1 MNSLRTRW
9 AQLAG
14 LTALLGS
21 IGIYSLR
28 EKYCVT
34 DFDTWW
40 HLKVGDWII
49 RNSTLP
55 HTGILSRTAAD
66 RAWVAYSW
74 GYEILLSLAY
84 SWFGLVGI
92 GALGTILTVGV
103 AFSIY
108 WMLRRISGGFWL
120 PCVLTGITCAAFLFS
135 GAPRPVFFSYIFYCV
150 TLALLFEAQRTER
163 VQSLYWLPFVFVL
176 WANLHI
182 QFIYGL
188 FAVGLFVAVHLSQQI
203 LAKFG
208 FSPDFA
214 DALFSSRETA
224 CRDFCVLRFGY
235 FPWTEFLSSLSG
247 CAGL

>member
-1 MNSLRTRW
+1 MNFLRTRW
-9 AQLAG
+9 AQLAA
-14 LTALLGS
+14 LTALLGG

-28 EKYCVT
+28 EKYGVT

-49 RNSTLP
+49 RNSALP

-74 GYEILLSLAY
+74 GYEVLLSLAY
-84 SWFGLVGI
+84 SGFGLVGI

-150 TLALLFEAQRTER
+150 TLALLLETQRTER
-163 VQSLYWLPFVFVL
+163 VQSLYWLPFVFML

-182 QFIYGL
+182 QFVYGL
-188 FAVGLFVAVHLSQQI
+188 VCGGVVCCRSS
-203 LAKFG
+203 LA
-208 FSPDFA
+208 A
-214 DALFSSRETA
+214 DSCEAWICSRLPNALLASRKTA
-224 CRDFCVLRFGY
+224 GGDLCLLRFGY

-247 CAGL
+247 RAGL